1 MTASRRRTARLAT
14 VVSVA
19 ACTALL
25 AGCGA
30 IPGTAEAGKD
40 TVTVMTWAP
49 QGTEATNMPGMP
61 AMAQAYAR
69 WVDSQ
74 GGVNG
79 HRIRV
84 LTCNDHNDTVRAARC
99 ASRAKKEGVVAVV
112 GSYSQH
118 GRSFMPALESAG
130 IPYIGGYGVADQEF
144 TSPFSYPVNGGL
156 PALVAGNGRQL
167 AAGSC
172 SHVSLVRPDTTVG
185 DQLPRLINAGLA
197 AGGSGPVTDVRAPED
212 ASAYS
217 RQAHKALA
225 DARTYGARRT
235 STSTGTST
243 GTDAALRGAAARGP
257 CVTAVLGGRTNTFF
271 DSFRQLRKDS
281 PYVRTASVLGSV
293 QQSLVDQ
300 SGGPRSPLEGAFATG
315 WYPADGD
322 ARWKPMKRVIEEHA
336 FGDNRVD
343 GSDPGVQTT
352 WIAYTVLRQVLKS
365 MDPDESVTA
374 KSVRRALDQGDPVDT
389 GGLTP
394 KLNWNY
400 DNMLAARDFPRI
412 VNTTVTYQRVR
423 NGRLT
428 PVHDGFVDVQKTL
441 ENGASES

>member
-1 MTASRRRTARLAT
+1 MTARRRRPALLTAVLSFT
-14 VVSVA
+14 

-25 AGCGA
+25 SGCGVV
-30 IPGTAEAGKD
+30 PGTAEADDD

-69 WVDSQ
+69 WVNAK
-74 GGVNG
+74 GGING
-79 HRIRV
+79 RRLRV
-84 LTCNDHNDTVRAARC
+84 LTCNDHNDTVQAARC
-99 ASRAKKEGVVAVV
+99 AGRARKANVAAVV

-144 TSPFSYPVNGGL
+144 TSPYSYPVNGGL
-156 PALVAGNGRQL
+156 PALIAGNGRQL
-167 AAGSC
+167 AAGDC

-197 AGGSGPVTDVRAPED
+197 DGDAGPVTDVRAPED
-212 ASAYS
+212 ASSYS
-217 RQAHKALA
+217 RQAHKAMTSA
-225 DARTYGARRT
+225 DINGGEQ
-235 STSTGTST
+235 TGTLGLQRT
-243 GTDAALRGAAARGP
+243 KANGP
-257 CVTAVLGGRTNTFF
+257 CVTAVLGGRTDTFF
-271 DSFRQLRKDS
+271 DSFRQLQKNS
-281 PYVRTASVLGSV
+281 PNVRTASVLGSV
-293 QQSLVDQ
+293 RQSLVDQ
-300 SGGPRSPLEGAFATG
+300 SGGPQSPLEGAFATG

-322 ARWKPMKRVIEEHA
+322 ARWKPMKHVIDEHA

-343 GSDPGVQTT
+343 SSDPGVQTT
-352 WIAYTVLRQVLKS
+352 WIAYTVLHQVLKS
-365 MDPDESVTA
+365 MGENEEVNA

-428 PVHDGFVDVQKTL
+428 MVHDGFVDVQKTL
-441 ENGASES
+441 ENGSSES

>member
-1 MTASRRRTARLAT
+1 MSARRRRTALLAT
-14 VVSVA
+14 AVPLT

-30 IPGTAEAGKD
+30 VPSTGDGDDD

-49 QGTEATNMPGMP
+49 EGTQATNMPGMP

-69 WVDSQ
+69 WVNAE
-74 GGVNG
+74 GGING
-79 HRIRV
+79 RRLRV

-99 ASRAKKEGVVAVV
+99 GARAKKEGVVAVV

-144 TSPFSYPVNGGL
+144 SSPFSYPVNGGL

-167 AAGSC
+167 AAGDC

-185 DQLPRLINAGLA
+185 DQLPRLIDAGLA
-197 AGGSGPVTDVRAPED
+197 EGGAGPVTDVRAPED
-212 ASAYS
+212 ATAYG
-217 RQAHKALA
+217 RHARKALA
-225 DARTYGARRT
+225 DANAYGG
-235 STSTGTST
+235 GTV
-243 GTDAALRGAAARGP
+243 GTAAQGAAANGP
-257 CVTAVLGGRTNTFF
+257 CVTAVLGGRTNIFF
-271 DSFRQLRKDS
+271 DSFRHLQKDS
-281 PYVRTASVLGSV
+281 PPVRTASVLGSV
-293 QQSLVDQ
+293 RQSLVDQ
-300 SGGPRSPLEGAFATG
+300 TGGAKSPLEGAFATG

-322 ARWKPMKRVIEEHA
+322 PRWKPMKHVIQEHA

-343 GSDPGVQTT
+343 SSDPGVQTT
-352 WIAYTVLRQVLKS
+352 WIAYTVLKQVLES
-365 MDPDESVTA
+365 MDDGEDVTA
-374 KSVRRALDQGDPVDT
+374 KSVRGALDRGGPVDT

-412 VNTTVTYQRVR
+412 VNTMVTYQRVR

-428 PVHDGFVDVQKTL
+428 KVHDGFVDVQKTL
-441 ENGASES
+441 ERGSPAS